1 MSESDH
7 SKALLTV
14 RGIKKRYADVWAVRD
29 ASFEVSQGEILVL
42 LGPSGSGKST
52 LLRLIAGLERSD
64 GGEITLRNK
73 IIVSGE
79 KRVFL
84 APEKRNFGMVFQSFA
99 VWPHMTVEDHVAFP
113 LLVRRHPRKKIL
125 EKVRKTLEFVNLSG
139 LEKRLAT
146 ELSGGQQQRLS
157 LARALVY
164 DPDILLLDEPLSNL
178 DAKLRRQMRVE
189 LKLLQ
194 RRLGTTFI
202 FVTHDQIEAMTLAHR
217 VALMSD
223 GRIEQLGLPNEVY
236 DQPVTSFVHT
246 FLGTTVSF
254 EGQWI
259 EKDHRRYVELT
270 GGYRLGPISE
280 QVTGDGALR
289 SPRVQVTV
297 RPTDVDLIDESR
309 EARDNEVEA
318 IVESIINLGDENEVA
333 LRACGLE
340 LLLQIPKSLHLQEN
354 QRVLL
359 GVHGERIKIWP
370 V

>member
-1 MSESDH
+1 
-7 SKALLTV
+7 V
-14 RGIKKRYADVWAVRD
+14 RGLKKRYGDVWAVRE
-29 ASFEVSQGEILVL
+29 ASFEVFHGEILVL

-64 GGEITLRNK
+64 GGDIILRDK
-73 IIVSGE
+73 IIVSDE

-113 LLVRRHPRKKIL
+113 LLVRRHSRK
-125 EKVRKTLEFVNLSG
+125 EVAQKVRKTLEFVNLSG

-164 DPDILLLDEPLSNL
+164 NPDILLLDEPLSNL

-217 VALMSD
+217 IALMSD
-223 GRIEQLGLPNEVY
+223 GCIEQLGRPTEVY
-236 DQPVTSFVHT
+236 DQPITSFVHT

-254 EGQWI
+254 EGHWV
-259 EKDHRRYVELT
+259 EKDHSRYVELT
-270 GGYRLGPISE
+270 GGYQVGPISR
-280 QVTGDGALR
+280 QLAGDAALQ
-289 SPRVQVTV
+289 SARVQVTV
-297 RPTDVDLIDESR
+297 RPTDVELIEETR
-309 EARDNEVEA
+309 EARDNEVGA
-318 IVESIINLGDENEVA
+318 IVQSIINLGDENEVA
-333 LRACGLE
+333 LRACGVE
-340 LLLQIPKSLHLQEN
+340 LLLQIPKRLRLQEN

-359 GVHGERIKIWP
+359 ALHGDRFKIWP
-370 V
+370 L